1 MAKKRKTK
9 NAKSSEVNPDSPKPG
24 KYLTTD
30 QAEKLRQYARD
41 EVEIDG
47 KRDTKRLLLN
57 QMIIEILLA
66 CRPALKAVE
75 ICRLRLRDL
84 PTYHHANVILVR
96 KNGEIVQ
103 AKEVTEEFC
112 TKLKKYI
119 KRCRKGAKPRSSL
132 FASEEGYRLLYT
144 RINHRGKFIK
154 VKEHTARLSYR
165 SLYSKLKFIGR
176 KVNIP
181 NLCPNMF
188 LYLIASEAERQR
200 QANNF
205 YI

>member
-1 MAKKRKTK
+1 MVKSTK
-9 NAKSSEVNPDSPKPG
+9 DVKPDYLRSG

-30 QAEKLRQYARD
+30 QAEKLRQYVKD
-41 EVEIDG
+41 EAERDG
-47 KRDTKRLLLN
+47 KRDSKRPLLN
-57 QMIIEILLA
+57 NMIIETLLA

-75 ICRLRLRDL
+75 ICQLQMRDL
-84 PTYHHANVILVR
+84 PTYHGNNFILVR

-103 AKEVTEEFC
+103 AKEVSEEFC

-119 KRCRKGAKPRSSL
+119 KRCRKSAKPKSYL
-132 FASEEGYRLLYT
+132 FTSERGHRVLYSIVT
-144 RINHRGKFIK
+144 WDGKK
-154 VKEHTARLSYR
+154 VKIKERTNRLSYR

-176 KVNIP
+176 QVNIP

-200 QANNF
+200 QADNF